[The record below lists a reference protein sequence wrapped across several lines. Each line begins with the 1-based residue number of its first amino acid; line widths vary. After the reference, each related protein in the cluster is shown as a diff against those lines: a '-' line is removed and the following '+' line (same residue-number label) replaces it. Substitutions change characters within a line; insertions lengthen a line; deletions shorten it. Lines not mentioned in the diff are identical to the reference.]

1 MIRKLALAAAIGLA
15 ALPGHAQSAAEKAA
29 MVQAI
34 AAAGCRVTAQNN
46 ASVLASA
53 GLSEDAAAAVVQNLL
68 NSGEAVIQSGD
79 LVLKTGA
86 CS

>member
-1 MIRKLALAAAIGLA
+1 MIRKLALAAAIGLV
-15 ALPGHAQSAAEKAA
+15 ALPGLAQSASEKAA

-46 ASVLASA
+46 ASVLATA
-53 GLSEDAAAAVVQNLL
+53 GLSEDAAAAVVQSLL
-68 NSGEAVIQSGD
+68 NSGEAVIQNGD